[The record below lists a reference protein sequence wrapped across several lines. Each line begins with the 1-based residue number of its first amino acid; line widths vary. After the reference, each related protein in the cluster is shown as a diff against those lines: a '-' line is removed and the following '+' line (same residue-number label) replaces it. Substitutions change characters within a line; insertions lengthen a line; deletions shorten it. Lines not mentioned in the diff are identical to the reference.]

1 MEALHGDAVQV
12 IRLTVNSR
20 LEGFYK
26 LPREERLKLIAEQCG
41 LTDEEVDAL
50 GDPGDVDKGVLENMI
65 ENVIGFMPL
74 PVGIAT
80 NFTING
86 KDYLIPMAI
95 EEPSVVAAAS
105 NAAKGARETGGFRA
119 DATDPVMIGQIQLIK
134 VNDPDAALVKIVG
147 KKDDLI
153 AEANSVD
160 PLLVKLGGGMKDVL
174 ARKIRT
180 ITGDMIIVQILVD
193 VRDAMGAN
201 AVNTMAEKL
210 APALEKLTGGKALLR
225 RISNLATH
233 RLGRSTATWTKEFLG
248 GEEVVDG
255 IIEAYSFAAADIYRC
270 ATHNKGIMNGISAVA
285 LATGND
291 TRALEAGAHSY
302 ACLHAAYAPLTQ
314 WRKGEKGD
322 LIGTIELPIAAGLIG
337 GATKSHPV
345 ARANLKI
352 LGVESSTEFAKVL
365 ASVGLAQN
373 LAAMRAL
380 ASEGI
385 QKGHMRLHARNIA
398 IGAGAP
404 PEIVDIVAERLVKE
418 GKIRMDRA
426 QEIIEELKK

>member
-1 MEALHGDAVQV
+1 
-12 IRLTVNSR
+12 VNSR
-20 LEGFYK
+20 IEGFYK
-26 LPREERLKLIAEQCG
+26 LSREERLKLIAEQCG
-41 LTDEEVDAL
+41 LTEDEAELL
-50 GDPGDVDKGVLENMI
+50 GDPGSVDMSVLDHMI
-65 ENVIGFMPL
+65 ENVVGAISI

-105 NAAKGARETGGFRA
+105 NAAKGARERGGFKA
-119 DATDPVMIGQIQLIK
+119 GATDPVMIGQVQLMNVKDI
-134 VNDPDAALVKIVG
+134 DAAIAKIAG
-147 KKDDLI
+147 RKADLI

-160 PLLVKLGGGMKDVL
+160 PMLVKLGGGMRDML
-174 ARKIRT
+174 ARRIKSM
-180 ITGDMIIVQILVD
+180 TGEMLIVHILVD

-210 APALEKLTGGKALLR
+210 APILERMTGGKARLR
-225 RISNLATH
+225 IISNLAVH
-233 RLGRSTATWTKEFLG
+233 RLGRATATWSKEYLG
-248 GEEVVDG
+248 GEEIVDG
-255 IIEAYSFAAADIYRC
+255 IVDAYSFAAADMYRC
-270 ATHNKGIMNGISAVA
+270 ATHNKGVMNGIDAVV

-291 TRALEAGAHSY
+291 IRAIEAGAHSY
-302 ACLHAAYAPLTQ
+302 ASLHGGYTPLTQ
-314 WRKGEKGD
+314 WRKEKDGD
-322 LIGTIELPIAAGLIG
+322 LTGTIELPLAVGLIG

-352 LGVESSTEFAKVL
+352 LGVESASELAMVL

-380 ASEGI
+380 AAEGI
-385 QKGHMRLHARNIA
+385 QKGHMRLHAKNIA
-398 IGAGAP
+398 SSAGAP
-404 PEIVDIVAERLVKE
+404 PELVDKVAERLVAE

-426 QEIIEELKK
+426 QEIIEELKKGDA